1 MFCYLIVAEVGYMVG
16 GAWLANHWG
25 MVGSIYHILSDAFMT
40 LAMFLAAGIFLKQA
54 GVVRIDQL
62 DGMFRRMPVTMGAFV
77 VGALA
82 MIGIPPTC
90 GFFSKWY
97 LIRGGME
104 SGHWGYVV
112 ALLVSSLINAVLFF
126 RIFEIAYFG
135 KKPAEG
141 HGHHD
146 DHSDVTIS
154 EARLSALLPLLAT
167 AVIIV
172 LLGVFNRDVVELIE
186 HSLNGMEVIG
196 SLVGQMKGG
205 LC

>member
-1 MFCYLIVAEVGYMVG
+1 M
-16 GAWLANHWG
+16 
-25 MVGSIYHILSDAFMT
+25 
-40 LAMFLAAGIFLKQA
+40 
-54 GVVRIDQL
+54 
-62 DGMFRRMPVTMGAFV
+62 
-77 VGALA
+77 
-82 MIGIPPTC
+82 
-90 GFFSKWY
+90 
-97 LIRGGME
+97 
-104 SGHWGYVV
+104 V

-172 LLGVFNRDVVELIE
+172 LLGVFNRDIVELIE